1 MQELLTAT
9 VQNILVYVRYAKDR
23 RSRAA
28 AGLRISTTSASVSW
42 YRRNLMR
49 LRSQL
54 NHAPMLVERACVM

>member
-54 NHAPMLVERACVM
+54 NHA